1 MGISHKLL
9 RKALMPM
16 AFVMIEQTSQKVFIA
31 ASVFRVGTNISA
43 PADNFRLHGLSV
55 AVDPITGQLGGGAM
69 TPTDGT
75 VTWHGAHPDNGVQK
89 KGISYVGWDVFLTDQ
104 GMSLLE
110 GNRWLG
116 VSLHQVHHAL
126 LADSKVRKIYQDF
139 NVVR

>member
-43 PADNFRLHGLSV
+43 PADNFHRHGLRV

-75 VTWHGAHPDNGVQK
+75 VTWHGDP
-89 KGISYVGWDVFLTDQ
+89 S
-104 GMSLLE
+104 
-110 GNRWLG
+110 
-116 VSLHQVHHAL
+116 
-126 LADSKVRKIYQDF
+126 
-139 NVVR
+139 